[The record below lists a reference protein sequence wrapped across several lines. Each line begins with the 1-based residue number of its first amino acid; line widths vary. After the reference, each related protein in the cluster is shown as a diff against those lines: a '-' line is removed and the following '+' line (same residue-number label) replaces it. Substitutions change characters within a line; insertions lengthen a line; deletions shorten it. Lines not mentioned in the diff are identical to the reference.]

1 MGEFS
6 TMSKKGSTISAE
18 TDKNKE
24 AQSESDGDPAASD
37 VKVPDGPALPKMK
50 ENDAPDG
57 RHRDSPQGATTKE
70 DENDRNPAATDGT
83 MLKYL
88 IR

>member
-1 MGEFS
+1 
-6 TMSKKGSTISAE
+6 MSKKSSTISAE

-37 VKVPDGPALPKMK
+37 VQVPDAPARPKMK
-50 ENDAPDG
+50 ENDSLDG
-57 RHRDSPQGATTKE
+57 RHRHSPQGATTKE
-70 DENDRNPAATDGT
+70 DENYRNSAVTNGT